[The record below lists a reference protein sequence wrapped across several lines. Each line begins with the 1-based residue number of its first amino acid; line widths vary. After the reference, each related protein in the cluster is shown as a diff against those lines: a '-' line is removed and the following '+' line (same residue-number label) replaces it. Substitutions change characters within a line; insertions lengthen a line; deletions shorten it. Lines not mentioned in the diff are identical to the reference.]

1 MAKEETLYLNV
12 DSNVGDV
19 TKDVDKLDDATK
31 KASGGFRGIGT
42 AVKGVGTA
50 LKAAG
55 IGLIVAI
62 FAKLFQLFSQNQKVL
77 DTFNTAN
84 KAISI
89 VFRDMFELLS
99 DNVGKV
105 TGWFKELFEDPK
117 QKLIDFGDAV
127 KKNLIERF
135 NSFIES
141 VGFLGEAFKKLL
153 GGDFTGAMAAAKNAG
168 SEWVDVLT
176 GVDNTVGKV
185 KTTLIETA
193 DKLNKYAKATIETAT
208 EMTEL
213 EKAAK
218 LATVTFAKQNA
229 QFLKD
234 AEDQRKIRDDVNKTF
249 AERITANE
257 KLAQILVDQEA
268 AQLKQL
274 KTVKDQAQAQ
284 YDLTKLDADFLAL
297 QEAKVAI
304 IENEEAVRA
313 QASEQLTNQVALEN
327 ELAEA
332 IRQVNVES
340 LAGMERELEELKNSY
355 DAKIDLARKA
365 GMDDA
370 AITEQYEKQKAD
382 IVGKYSKKVKKW
394 SEMTRDEKLKI
405 ASSTAGDLAAIL
417 GETTAAG
424 KAAAIVQTTIDTY
437 QSAQAAYK
445 SLAGIPYVGPILG
458 GIAAAAAVASGIRN
472 VNAIKSASSSG
483 ASGGGGGGGGTP
495 AVSAQTP
502 APQMMSGAFD
512 LGGGIAPEPVQAFVV
527 TDEMTNS
534 QNQLANIRRRST
546 L

>member
-12 DSNVGDV
+12 DSNVGEV
-19 TKDVDKLDDATK
+19 TKDVEKLDGATK
-31 KASGGFRGIGT
+31 KASGGFKGIGT
-42 AVKGVGTA
+42 AVKGVGVA

-77 DTFNTAN
+77 DAFSIAN

-89 VFRDMFELLS
+89 AFRDMFKLLS

-105 TGWFKELFEDPK
+105 TGWFKDLFEDPK
-117 QKLIDFGDAV
+117 QKLVDFGDAI
-127 KKNLIERF
+127 KENLIERF
-135 NSFIES
+135 NSFLETI
-141 VGFLGEAFKKLL
+141 GFLGEAFVKLINR
-153 GGDFTGAMAAAKNAG
+153 DFAGAMEAAKNAG
-168 SEWVDVLT
+168 GEFVDTLT

-185 KTTLIETA
+185 TKVIVEGTG
-193 DKLNKYAKATIETAT
+193 KLVDYGKATLDTAT
-208 EMTEL
+208 DMNEL
-213 EKAAK
+213 DKAAGR
-218 LATVTFAKQNA
+218 ATVTFAKQNA

-257 KLAQILVDQEA
+257 KLGQILLDQEA

-274 KTVKDQAQAQ
+274 KTVQSQAQAQ
-284 YDLTKLDADFLAL
+284 FDLTGLEEDYLLL

-340 LAGMERELEELKNSY
+340 LSGMERELEELKNSY

-370 AITEQYEKQKAD
+370 AITEQYEKDKDA
-382 IVGKYSKKVKKW
+382 IRGKYSKKAKKW
-394 SEMTRDEKLKI
+394 SEMSSEQQLAI
-405 ASSTAGDLAAIL
+405 ASSTAGDLATIL
-417 GETTAAG
+417 GEETAAG
-424 KAAAIVQTTIDTY
+424 KAAAIVQATIDTY
-437 QSAQAAYK
+437 ASAQAAYK
-445 SLAGIPYVGPILG
+445 SLAGIPVVGPALG
-458 GIAAAAAVASGIRN
+458 GIAAAAAIAGGIKN
-472 VNAIKSASSSG
+472 IAAIKSASESG
-483 ASGGGGGGGGTP
+483 AAGGGGGAP
-495 AVSAQTP
+495 SASAQPP

-512 LGGGIAPEPVQAFVV
+512 LSGGVAPEPVKAFVV

-546 L
+546 I

>member
-12 DSNVGDV
+12 DSNVGEV
-19 TKDVDKLDDATK
+19 TKEVEKVDGATK
-31 KASGGFRGIGT
+31 KASGGFKGIGT
-42 AVKGVGTA
+42 AVKGVGVA

-55 IGLIVAI
+55 IGVIVAI

-77 DTFNTAN
+77 DAFSIAN

-89 VFRDMFELLS
+89 AFRDMFKLLS

-105 TGWFKELFEDPK
+105 TGWFKDLFEDPK
-117 QKLIDFGDAV
+117 QKLVDFGDAI
-127 KKNLIERF
+127 KENLIERF
-135 NSFIES
+135 NSFLETI
-141 VGFLGEAFKKLL
+141 GFLGQALKHL
-153 GGDFTGAMAAAKNAG
+153 MAGEFDKAKDAALQAG
-168 SEWVDVLT
+168 SEMIDVWT
-176 GVDNTVGKV
+176 GVDNTVGKMTEV
-185 KTTLIETA
+185 IVEGTGKLIKYGETV
-193 DKLNKYAKATIETAT
+193 IETAT

-213 EKAAK
+213 DKAAGR
-218 LATVTFAKQNA
+218 ATVTFAKQNA

-257 KLAQILVDQEA
+257 KLGQILLDQEA

-274 KTVKDQAQAQ
+274 KTVQSQAQAQ
-284 YDLTKLDADFLAL
+284 FDLTGLEADYLLL

-340 LAGMERELEELKNSY
+340 LSGMERELEELKNSY

-370 AITEQYEKQKAD
+370 AITEQYEKDKDA
-382 IVGKYSKKVKKW
+382 IRGKYSKKAKKW
-394 SEMTRDEKLKI
+394 SEMSSEQQLGI
-405 ASSTAGDLAAIL
+405 ASSTAGDLATIL
-417 GETTAAG
+417 GEETAAG
-424 KAAAIVQTTIDTY
+424 KAAAIVQATIDTY
-437 QSAQAAYK
+437 ASAQAAYK
-445 SLAGIPYVGPILG
+445 SLAGIPVVGPALG
-458 GIAAAAAVASGIRN
+458 GIAAAAAIAGGIKN
-472 VNAIKSASSSG
+472 IAAIKSASESG
-483 ASGGGGGGGGTP
+483 AAGGGGGAP
-495 AVSAQTP
+495 SASAQPP

-512 LGGGIAPEPVQAFVV
+512 LSGGVAPEPVKAFVV

-546 L
+546 I